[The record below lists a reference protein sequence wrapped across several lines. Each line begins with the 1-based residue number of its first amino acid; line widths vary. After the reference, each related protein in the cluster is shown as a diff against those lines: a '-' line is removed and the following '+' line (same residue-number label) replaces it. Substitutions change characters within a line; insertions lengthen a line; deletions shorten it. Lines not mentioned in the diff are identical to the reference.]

1 MAILLV
7 EDEQDLADIVGYTL
21 RRSGHEVIT
30 AYDGMA
36 ALRLLKSRAPQLV
49 ILDVNLP
56 HVDGWQVLH
65 QIRTS
70 SATPVIMLTAR
81 STDQDVVKGLRL
93 GADDYVTKPF
103 SPVQL
108 VARVEAVLR
117 RAAPEAGT
125 ARARALEL
133 GDIVLDVGLQ
143 RARVRGHEV
152 RLTKIEFRLLYELA
166 LREGEVVT
174 HQELTRRIWGLQDVE
189 SASMAKSH
197 IRNLRRKIEP
207 LDGSFRYIHTIP
219 GLGYRLASRQRE
231 PAVADKQPA

>member
-21 RRSGHEVIT
+21 RRGGHEVIT

-81 STDQDVVKGLRL
+81 SSEQDVVKGLRL
-93 GADDYVTKPF
+93 GADD
-103 SPVQL
+103 
-108 VARVEAVLR
+108 
-117 RAAPEAGT
+117 
-125 ARARALEL
+125 
-133 GDIVLDVGLQ
+133 
-143 RARVRGHEV
+143 
-152 RLTKIEFRLLYELA
+152 
-166 LREGEVVT
+166 
-174 HQELTRRIWGLQDVE
+174 
-189 SASMAKSH
+189 
-197 IRNLRRKIEP
+197 
-207 LDGSFRYIHTIP
+207 
-219 GLGYRLASRQRE
+219 
-231 PAVADKQPA
+231 